1 MLLVDRRKIATTNSS
16 IAKWSVRRRKS
27 SLLNSFLLTKSSE
40 LWIKHS
46 AIILT
51 HRQAKKRYNKYRLNY
66 QKF

>member
-16 IAKWSVRRRKS
+16 IAKLSVCRRKS

-40 LWIKHS
+40 LWIKYS

-51 HRQAKKRYNKYRLNY
+51 HRQLKKRYNKYRLNY
-66 QKF
+66 